1 MKTTKNTAEMKGLTA
16 LDEYINRVYV
26 LVLLMIP
33 GAATCAGLLYT
44 LERFIG
50 FLPGVPWVPLMVLDL
65 TCIIYLGTGIFFIR
79 TGFENGVVAAA
90 KLKAGKFFLVTVC
103 LIQFNFILY
112 LIPATDFWG
121 FAFYFVILMAFF
133 LDYKMVAAA
142 SAGIAAS
149 LVLAGILKGTVH
161 LPVHDVYFMANLLD
175 RIVCVAL
182 SLPTT
187 VLLIFLVN
195 YFLVNAKKEEL
206 EKNNERVQNVL
217 AAVSDLSD
225 KLLSA
230 GSALSQISVNESA
243 SAEELAATSENL
255 LTNSNALEEKADRS
269 MDQLNELGKWA
280 EMVNTNVE
288 KVESASRKL
297 LSQSEDSE
305 KLLQSLQG
313 INADVTSSMSDTS
326 AVAERLS
333 DAVKE
338 IDMTLNLIN
347 DISSSTN
354 LLALNASIEAARAGA
369 AGRGFSVV
377 AGEIRSLAEETQK
390 LTSSMNDFVT
400 NIKLASQKSIQSATQ
415 TIDSLDTVTDK
426 IIHVWQLNDESQMN
440 ISRVNESMSSIAAVS
455 EELSSSM
462 TQMEN
467 QLRDSTDFMNQVSLD
482 LKEAIE
488 PVVGIE
494 QTLDDTVKQM
504 GTMTEDAFFHLKN
517 AEFAQYVSAAISAH
531 QSWLGNLK
539 KMVDSRSL
547 IPLQLDS
554 TKCGF
559 GHFYYAMTPQIPEIL
574 PIWNGLGDKHKHF
587 HSYGGDVMEA
597 LRNENYSKAQEIYL
611 EAEEYSKE
619 LLTDL
624 KKILQIAKKK

>member
-1 MKTTKNTAEMKGLTA
+1 MKTIENTVGMKHLTA

-50 FLPGVPWVPLMVLDL
+50 FLPGVPWVPLIVLDI
-65 TCIIYLGTGIFFIR
+65 TCIIYLGTGLFFIR

-90 KLKAGKFFLVTVC
+90 KLKAGKLFLVTVC

-121 FAFYFVILMAFF
+121 FAFYFVILMSFF

-149 LVLAGILKGTVH
+149 LVVAGILKGTVH
-161 LPVHDVYFMANLLD
+161 LPVHDTYFMANLLD

-195 YFLVNAKKEEL
+195 YFLVNAKKDEL
-206 EKNNERVQNVL
+206 EKNNEWVQNVL
-217 AAVSDLSD
+217 AAVSDMSD

-255 LTNSNALEEKADRS
+255 LTNSNTLEEKADRS

-280 EMVNTNVE
+280 DMVNTNVE
-288 KVESASRKL
+288 KVENTSRNL

-313 INADVTSSMSDTS
+313 INAEVTSSMSDTS
-326 AVAERLS
+326 AVAEKLS

-354 LLALNASIEAARAGA
+354 LLALNASIEAARAGE
-369 AGRGFSVV
+369 AGKGFAVV
-377 AGEIRSLAEETQK
+377 AGEVGNLANSTQQSLDEVKGVIDRVQDNVGEMIRYVEENGQK
-390 LTSSMNDFVT
+390 LAKQNEVFEQVFRALQEMMQMLHRSMEDINAMGEVHDKQTEVIMRTLAISKDIVENIRKENQEFNNINTMVDNNAADMADMAKQVT
-400 NIKLASQKSIQSATQ
+400 AINAMA
-415 TIDSLDTVTDK
+415 DK
-426 IIHVWQLNDESQMN
+426 IN
-440 ISRVNESMSSIAAVS
+440 
-455 EELSSSM
+455 
-462 TQMEN
+462 
-467 QLRDSTDFMNQVSLD
+467 
-482 LKEAIE
+482 
-488 PVVGIE
+488 
-494 QTLDDTVKQM
+494 
-504 GTMTEDAFFHLKN
+504 
-517 AEFAQYVSAAISAH
+517 
-531 QSWLGNLK
+531 
-539 KMVDSRSL
+539 
-547 IPLQLDS
+547 
-554 TKCGF
+554 
-559 GHFYYAMTPQIPEIL
+559 
-574 PIWNGLGDKHKHF
+574 
-587 HSYGGDVMEA
+587 
-597 LRNENYSKAQEIYL
+597 
-611 EAEEYSKE
+611 E
-619 LLTDL
+619 LLN
-624 KKILQIAKKK
+624 Q